1 MLRKCTK
8 KYYTFDMLN
17 LNQSNMKKATIK
29 VVKPGTGGGTIPTT
43 KK

>member
-17 LNQSNMKKATIK
+17 LKQSKMKKATVK
-29 VVKPGTGGGTIPTT
+29 VVKPSVGGGTIPTT